1 MEHVVVTSQPASP
14 IRSAFG
20 GQSEFKSR
28 PTIADRS
35 ASLSVSVAISDRVAA
50 KSLGNRSRPVE
61 DFRGWLLVEAGFDGG
76 AEPLEH
82 GAFLQAAGF

>member
-1 MEHVVVTSQPASP
+1 LNHST
-14 IRSAFG
+14 FG
-20 GQSEFKSR
+20 IGEREEFSVKS
-28 PTIADRS
+28 I
-35 ASLSVSVAISDRVAA
+35 LKNRVRIGYRTAEND
-50 KSLGNRSRPVE
+50 GNRSRPVE

>member
-1 MEHVVVTSQPASP
+1 M
-14 IRSAFG
+14 G
-20 GQSEFKSR
+20 GNR
-28 PTIADRS
+28 GADRS
-35 ASLSVSVAISDRVAA
+35 TPYREDVTL
-50 KSLGNRSRPVE
+50 KGNRSRPVE

>member
-1 MEHVVVTSQPASP
+1 MCVKPL
-14 IRSAFG
+14 R
-20 GQSEFKSR
+20 
-28 PTIADRS
+28 
-35 ASLSVSVAISDRVAA
+35 LSTSDR
-50 KSLGNRSRPVE
+50 NRSRPVE

>member
-1 MEHVVVTSQPASP
+1 MPSHSGPPFTGDSLSIQPCYFDSADLDCENNPPSSSTG
-14 IRSAFG
+14 RSA
-20 GQSEFKSR
+20 
-28 PTIADRS
+28 
-35 ASLSVSVAISDRVAA
+35 
-50 KSLGNRSRPVE
+50 GNRSRPVE